1 MLNNRFR
8 ERGSGQCPAKGR
20 DRHRRIARNRCGPHH
35 CLPPAWLCGSRL
47 LAFPHRVACS
57 DVLAFAGDHA
67 DPGTARRI
75 VDAAVAHFGRV
86 DTLIHDAG
94 VFMPKPFTMH
104 SPQDYV
110 LTTGDKVS
118 GFFHLTQRV
127 ITQLLHQG
135 DGGHVV
141 TLTPTPGP
149 NTPTSTFRLRWPI
162 TEGGLIAA
170 TTSLAKEYARSGIRV
185 NAVSPAVVDT
195 PTHPDDSP
203 AALAA
208 LHPRG
213 QFTVIDEVVR
223 AVLYLEAA
231 SLVTGEILHLDGG
244 HLAGR

>member
-1 MLNNRFR
+1 V
-8 ERGSGQCPAKGR
+8 GSVQRKVAIVTGASQGTGAGLVTAYR
-20 DRHRRIARNRCGPHH
+20 RHGFAV
-35 CLPPAWLCGSRL
+35 
-47 LAFPHRVACS
+47 VACSRSLTEWRDS

-75 VDAAVAHFGRV
+75 VDAAVAHFGGV

-141 TLTPTPGP
+141 TFTPTRAKHAYVNIP
-149 NTPTSTFRLRWPI
+149 SALAAI

-213 QFTVIDEVVR
+213 QFAVIDEVVR
-223 AVLYLEAA
+223 AVLYLEPA

>member
-1 MLNNRFR
+1 MSAAV
-8 ERGSGQCPAKGR
+8 GSVQRKVAIVTGATQGTGAGLITAYR
-20 DRHRRIARNRCGPHH
+20 RHGFAV
-35 CLPPAWLCGSRL
+35 
-47 LAFPHRVACS
+47 VACSRSLTESRDS

>member
-1 MLNNRFR
+1 MSAAV
-8 ERGSGQCPAKGR
+8 GSVQRKVAIVTGASQGTGAGLITAYR
-20 DRHRRIARNRCGPHH
+20 RHGFAV
-35 CLPPAWLCGSRL
+35 
-47 LAFPHRVACS
+47 VACSRSLTESRDS

-141 TLTPTPGP
+141 TLTPTRAKHAYVNIP
-149 NTPTSTFRLRWPI
+149 S
-162 TEGGLIAA
+162 A
-170 TTSLAKEYARSGIRV
+170 LADHRRRSDRRDDVAGKEYARSGIRV

>member
-1 MLNNRFR
+1 MSAAV
-8 ERGSGQCPAKGR
+8 GSVQRKVAIVTGASQGTGAGLITAYR
-20 DRHRRIARNRCGPHH
+20 RHGFAV
-35 CLPPAWLCGSRL
+35 
-47 LAFPHRVACS
+47 VACSRSLTESRDS

-141 TLTPTPGP
+141 TLTPT
-149 NTPTSTFRLRWPI
+149 R
-162 TEGGLIAA
+162 
-170 TTSLAKEYARSGIRV
+170 AKHAYV
-185 NAVSPAVVDT
+185 NIPS
-195 PTHPDDSP
+195 
-203 AALAA
+203 ALADLQRRSDRRDDVA
-208 LHPRG
+208 GKGVRAEWNPGKRGVARRRRHPHTPRRLSRRPRCSAPPGAIHGDRRG
-213 QFTVIDEVVR
+213 RE

>member
-1 MLNNRFR
+1 VLNNGFR
-8 ERGSGQCPAKGR
+8 ERGGGSVQRKVAIVTGASQGTGAGLVAAYR
-20 DRHRRIARNRCGPHH
+20 RHGFAV
-35 CLPPAWLCGSRL
+35 
-47 LAFPHRVACS
+47 VACS
-57 DVLAFAGDHA
+57 RSLTAAHDSGVLAFAGDHA

-110 LTTGDKVS
+110 LTTGDKMS

-127 ITQLLHQG
+127 ITQMLHQG

-141 TLTPTPGP
+141 TMTPTRARHAYVNIP
-149 NTPTSTFRLRWPI
+149 SALAAI

-185 NAVSPAVVDT
+185 NAVSPCVIGT
-195 PTHPDDSP
+195 PAHSDDSA
-203 AALAA
+203 AALAVV
-208 LHPRG
+208 HPRR
-213 QFTVIDEVVR
+213 QFGVIDEVVR

-231 SLVTGEILHLDGG
+231 SHVTGEVLHLDGG